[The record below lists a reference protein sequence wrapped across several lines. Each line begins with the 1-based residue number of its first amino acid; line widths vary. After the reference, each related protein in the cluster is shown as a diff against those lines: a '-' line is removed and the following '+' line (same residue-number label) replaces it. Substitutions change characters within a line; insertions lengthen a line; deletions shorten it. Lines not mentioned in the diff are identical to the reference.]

1 MLQVSSLTK
10 VFRLACSK
18 RARGERDPRERGR
31 RFHAIDG
38 IDLGVR
44 RGQVL
49 GLLGPNGAGKTT
61 LSRGILQGLG
71 HGGAVKSPT

>member
-10 VFRLACSK
+10 TFRLARKK
-18 RARGERDPRERGR
+18 RAKGEPADPRERGR

-61 LSRGILQGLG
+61 LLRILSTSL
-71 HGGAVKSPT
+71 KPTSGVV